1 MADAAPDRFAS
12 TSASSGPSTTAHGDS
27 TAAKNRQNR
36 IVRACDNCRRRKI
49 RCDAM
54 GGATGPEGATAEQP
68 CTLCASQGVPCTFEQ
83 RPQKRAPP
91 KGYVESLERRLE
103 AMEGLL
109 SSLSKQD
116 GPPSSTVPK
125 TSAPA
130 AVAPR
135 PSDYGG
141 LAATDTASSSR
152 APSPPPT
159 DLDAIQGLSERLDDL
174 VIEADRY
181 VGRGSGFHLV
191 QSVHDYVSLPLD
203 TSKTTALV
211 DTLLTDQHDR
221 FHSLVTMPPTELCEQ
236 LVEAFFAQHSGVLSV
251 LIHRKYF
258 EECVMRGMVRTDKGF
273 RSLYYAVCAVGARYV
288 DDPRLLPPP
297 SVAAAFPGQARLAS
311 GFAFFSAAIATST
324 TPFAAPGL
332 ADIQTSIL
340 LVAWLLGAT
349 SILTSWTIIGFAVR
363 RAIDAGAHRENRT
376 RWSASPVQN
385 QLRKRA
391 FHLLC
396 SLDFFI
402 SSSLGRPT
410 AVHEDDYDVELPL
423 EITDDALWEWELAA
437 RRAIAEGRAVPESP
451 VSPAPSPT
459 GEMTKWKSAVELH
472 RIMAKALR
480 LMYGVKVELTREK
493 VVENV
498 TYLDSLLNSWLAN
511 VAQPLRWNPAQ
522 QDDDLLCQSAW
533 LMCIYYQTQI
543 LVHREFVSPSRSR
556 ALGFPSLAICSNAAR
571 ATAHVVDVLRQ
582 RNVIQKC
589 YSWAPALAVNAG
601 LMLLLG
607 VFATPAGPP
616 GSARPTLT
624 PSAASDVKRCINVLE
639 KLRESSFMAQMCH
652 PHLTALAALTSAPPP
667 AARHPQPIASSP
679 STPQHTNLK
688 RVNPEEWADGR
699 SPADSSRADSG
710 GGGSDK
716 PSPVDTTAASTLEM
730 SHKIR
735 RVDRGVVPGLPFSTQ
750 DLSAATFNG
759 RHTFDFGADWSAAP
773 PVPQNGLAQPP
784 PSTESASANGTSTL
798 AADYQAIMAQLAG
811 GNTSS
816 TFGASGVDP
825 FTLGNPMPS
834 PFGSSTSHSTATL
847 PASAFS
853 PTSFDHSMLF
863 SFPDFWNLPTDNPS
877 IAPPGIEQV
886 AGDILSQFGLPP
898 RQQQPFPTSFAAP
911 VQTPSSFAASTG
923 PAGLFAPSPAQASTA
938 QSAQMAAPL
947 GMNTQSSPAG
957 GDIDWHTAFFS
968 GATFP
973 PPPA

>member
-1 MADAAPDRFAS
+1 MADAAPERFAS
-12 TSASSGPSTTAHGDS
+12 PSASSGPSTTAQGDS
-27 TAAKNRQNR
+27 AAAKNRQNR

-83 RPQKRAPP
+83 RPQKRTPP

-116 GPPSSTVPK
+116 GPPASTVSRSTAPPPVAPLP
-125 TSAPA
+125 SDFGRPA
-130 AVAPR
+130 A
-135 PSDYGG
+135 
-141 LAATDTASSSR
+141 TEIASSSR

-203 TSKTTALV
+203 TNKTTALV

-236 LVEAFFAQHSGVLSV
+236 LVEAFFAQHSGVSSV

-258 EECVMRGMVRTDKGF
+258 EECVMRGMVQTDKGF

-324 TPFAAPGL
+324 TPFAAPCL
-332 ADIQTSIL
+332 ADIQTSVL

-349 SILTSWTIIGFAVR
+349 SILTSWTMIGFAVR

-376 RWSASPVQN
+376 RWSTSPLQN

-423 EITDDALWEWELAA
+423 EITDDALWDWELAA
-437 RRAIAEGRAVPESP
+437 RRAMAEGRAVPDSP
-451 VSPAPSPT
+451 VSLTPSPT

-582 RNVIQKC
+582 RNVIHKC

-616 GSARPTLT
+616 GTDRPTLT

-667 AARHPQPIASSP
+667 AARHPQPTASSP
-679 STPQHTNLK
+679 STPQHANLK

-716 PSPVDTTAASTLEM
+716 PSPVDTGSTSTSET

-735 RVDRGVVPGLPFSTQ
+735 RVDRGCVPGLPFSTQ

-759 RHTFDFGADWSAAP
+759 RHTFDFGADWSRAPAAAQSGLPSGP
-773 PVPQNGLAQPP
+773 PL
-784 PSTESASANGTSTL
+784 TESASANGTSTL

-811 GNTSS
+811 GNASS
-816 TFGASGVDP
+816 TFGASGTDP
-825 FTLGNPMPS
+825 FALNSSMPPS
-834 PFGSSTSHSTATL
+834 AFGASTSDPAATL

-898 RQQQPFPTSFAAP
+898 RQQHPFATSAQP
-911 VQTPSSFAASTG
+911 PSSFAVSTG
-923 PAGLFAPSPAQASTA
+923 PAALFAPSPAQASIA

-947 GMNTQSSPAG
+947 GMNMQGSPAR

-968 GATFP
+968 GAAFP

>member
-1 MADAAPDRFAS
+1 MADTAPERFAS
-12 TSASSGPSTTAHGDS
+12 TSASSGPFTTAQGDS
-27 TAAKNRQNR
+27 AAAKNRQNR

-116 GPPSSTVPK
+116 GPPSSAVSR
-125 TSAPA
+125 SAAPPPVAPLPSDFGRPA
-130 AVAPR
+130 A
-135 PSDYGG
+135 
-141 LAATDTASSSR
+141 TEIASSSR

-203 TSKTTALV
+203 TNKTTALV
-211 DTLLTDQHDR
+211 DNLLTDQHDR

-236 LVEAFFAQHSGVLSV
+236 LVEAFFAQHSGVSSV

-258 EECVMRGMVRTDKGF
+258 EECVMRGMVQTDKGF

-324 TPFAAPGL
+324 TPFAAPCL
-332 ADIQTSIL
+332 ADIQTSVL

-349 SILTSWTIIGFAVR
+349 SILTSWTMIGFAVR

-376 RWSASPVQN
+376 RWSTSPLQN

-437 RRAIAEGRAVPESP
+437 RRAMAEGRAVPDSP
-451 VSPAPSPT
+451 VSLAPSPT

-589 YSWAPALAVNAG
+589 DSWAPALAVNAG

-616 GSARPTLT
+616 GTARPTLT

-667 AARHPQPIASSP
+667 AARQPQPAASSP
-679 STPQHTNLK
+679 STPQHANLK

-716 PSPVDTTAASTLEM
+716 PSPVDTASTSTSET

-735 RVDRGVVPGLPFSTQ
+735 RVDRGTVPGLPFSTQ

-759 RHTFDFGADWSAAP
+759 RHTFDFGADWSTAP
-773 PVPQNGLAQPP
+773 PVVQNGLTSAPP
-784 PSTESASANGTSTL
+784 PAGSMNASGTSAL

-811 GNTSS
+811 GNASS
-816 TFGASGVDP
+816 TFGAPRIDP
-825 FTLGNPMPS
+825 FALNNSMPPS
-834 PFGSSTSHSTATL
+834 AFGASTSASAATL

-853 PTSFDHSMLF
+853 PTSSDHSMLF

-898 RQQQPFPTSFAAP
+898 RQQQPFAASA
-911 VQTPSSFAASTG
+911 QTLSSFGASTG
-923 PAGLFAPSPAQASTA
+923 PAALFALSPAQAPLA

-947 GMNTQSSPAG
+947 GMTMQSSPAG

-973 PPPA
+973 PPA

>member
-1 MADAAPDRFAS
+1 
-12 TSASSGPSTTAHGDS
+12 
-27 TAAKNRQNR
+27 
-36 IVRACDNCRRRKI
+36 
-49 RCDAM
+49 M

-68 CTLCASQGVPCTFEQ
+68 CTLCASQGVPCTFEVSPLACSRLRERRRVSEPLISTQQ

-174 VIEADRY
+174 VIEAVCLLARTCVVPRLMSDSPAQDRY
-181 VGRGSGFHLV
+181 VGRGSGRLSPGRHAHTQLTPHVVGFHLV

-273 RSLYYAVCAVGARYV
+273 RSLCAWSFLNVPLRRMLTPSLTADYAVCAVGARYV

-511 VAQPLRWNPAQ
+511 VAQPLRW
-522 QDDDLLCQSAW
+522 
-533 LMCIYYQTQI
+533 
-543 LVHREFVSPSRSR
+543 
-556 ALGFPSLAICSNAAR
+556 
-571 ATAHVVDVLRQ
+571 
-582 RNVIQKC
+582 
-589 YSWAPALAVNAG
+589 
-601 LMLLLG
+601 
-607 VFATPAGPP
+607 
-616 GSARPTLT
+616 
-624 PSAASDVKRCINVLE
+624 
-639 KLRESSFMAQMCH
+639 
-652 PHLTALAALTSAPPP
+652 
-667 AARHPQPIASSP
+667 
-679 STPQHTNLK
+679 
-688 RVNPEEWADGR
+688 
-699 SPADSSRADSG
+699 
-710 GGGSDK
+710 
-716 PSPVDTTAASTLEM
+716 
-730 SHKIR
+730 
-735 RVDRGVVPGLPFSTQ
+735 
-750 DLSAATFNG
+750 
-759 RHTFDFGADWSAAP
+759 
-773 PVPQNGLAQPP
+773 
-784 PSTESASANGTSTL
+784 
-798 AADYQAIMAQLAG
+798 
-811 GNTSS
+811 
-816 TFGASGVDP
+816 
-825 FTLGNPMPS
+825 
-834 PFGSSTSHSTATL
+834 
-847 PASAFS
+847 
-853 PTSFDHSMLF
+853 
-863 SFPDFWNLPTDNPS
+863 
-877 IAPPGIEQV
+877 
-886 AGDILSQFGLPP
+886 
-898 RQQQPFPTSFAAP
+898 
-911 VQTPSSFAASTG
+911 
-923 PAGLFAPSPAQASTA
+923 
-938 QSAQMAAPL
+938 
-947 GMNTQSSPAG
+947 
-957 GDIDWHTAFFS
+957 
-968 GATFP
+968 
-973 PPPA
+973 